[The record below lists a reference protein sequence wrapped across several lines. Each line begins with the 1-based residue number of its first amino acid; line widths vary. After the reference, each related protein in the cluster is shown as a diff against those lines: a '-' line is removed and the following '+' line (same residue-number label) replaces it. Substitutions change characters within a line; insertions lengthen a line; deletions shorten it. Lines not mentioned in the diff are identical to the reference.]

1 MTLERPALRLG
12 ARLWLQGLWPPLRLA
27 STLLLT
33 LATAPWA
40 QTATPAVNEAAPD
53 ARYKID
59 TLIEDIPQPMQLD
72 VAPDGRIFFIE
83 IGGAVK
89 IYHPDTKQVTLAG
102 QVPVIG
108 GNENGMLGMVL
119 DPQFAANGWIYLL
132 YSPPD
137 FTGQRISRFTIMGN
151 TLSQGTRKDLLT
163 YAEQRKECC
172 HHAGALRFG
181 QDGCLYASSGDNTN
195 PFASDAYAPLD
206 DRPARDP
213 WDSQK
218 SAGNTNDLR
227 GKILRIK
234 PKADGTYDIPPGNL
248 FKPGLANTRP
258 EIYAMGFRN
267 PWRFNIDHKTGIVY
281 VGDVGPDAGGENAQ
295 RGPAGY
301 DTINQIRKPGNFGW
315 PYSRGGQAYSA
326 YNFESKQSG
335 AKFDLLKPLNLSANN
350 TGLKELPPVV
360 LPMIWYPY
368 GESKEFPAL
377 GGGGRVACGGPVYH
391 FDPKLK
397 TTGCFP
403 DTYDNCL
410 LIYDWERPFIKWV
423 RLDKDSRMLG
433 IEPFISSVRVAYKTP
448 DDGSGHFQIRRPEDM
463 QFGPD
468 GALYLFDYG
477 STWGANKD
485 SKLVRISYQW
495 GIVAPI
501 AKASAKNAAGH
512 EPLTVELSAEGSK
525 SMEGGSLKYEW
536 RLQPGDKVISKT
548 ASAKVTIAEL
558 GNYQAVLQ
566 VTDAKGG
573 VASASVALAVG
584 NTPPVVRFES
594 PQNGDFFAP
603 GQPITYKVAVSDAED
618 GDSAASVAKGD
629 EMGFRTL
636 VSASWKTSDG
646 KVSETEPGL
655 ALMKASDCFNC
666 HAVEQ
671 QLIGPPLIKVADKY
685 RGVAGAEDE
694 SVGRVLKGSTGVW
707 GQVGMLPHAS
717 HSQDELHLM
726 VRWIYS
732 LEAGKPSP
740 GMARGISGTIV
751 APKDDQATACTLS
764 ASYTDAGRPPVG
776 AITSSAT
783 VVLRARRLEAKL
795 ADEIHGP
802 KITAFRVGGI
812 EDKHWLK
819 YTGLNLGD
827 TAGITMRAASEGEG
841 GKVEIHASAPT
852 GDLIGTVELANSGA
866 KYAEATA
873 MITVPKQ
880 ARGDVYL
887 VFLRGAT
894 TSMSLEWVQFNP
906 H

>member
-1 MTLERPALRLG
+1 MTTPAVIPAAAAVR
-12 ARLWLQGLWPPLRLA
+12 WLPSLPAWC
-27 STLLLT
+27 LLLCA
-33 LATAPWA
+33 LACASRAQAATAP
-40 QTATPAVNEAAPD
+40 ATDAAPD

-72 VAPDGRIFFIE
+72 IATDGRIVFIE
-83 IGGAVK
+83 IGGTLK
-89 IYHPDTKQVTLAG
+89 IYHPDTKQVTVAG
-102 QVPVIG
+102 AVPVVG

-119 DPQFAANGWIYLL
+119 DPQFAANGWVYLL

-137 FTGQRISRFTIMGN
+137 FVGQRISRFTLMGN
-151 TLSQGTRKDLLT
+151 TLAMASRKDLLT

-172 HHAGALRFG
+172 HHAGCLRFG
-181 QDGCLYASSGDNTN
+181 ADGCLYASSGDNTN

-206 DRPARDP
+206 DRSNRDP

-234 PKADGTYDIPPGNL
+234 PRADGGYDIPSGNL
-248 FKPGLANTRP
+248 FKPGLTGTRP

-267 PWRFNIDHKTGIVY
+267 PWRFNIDHKSGIVY

-301 DTINQIRKPGNFGW
+301 DTINQVRKPGNFGW
-315 PYSRGGQAYSA
+315 PYSRGGQAYVA

-335 AKFDLLKPLNLSANN
+335 SKFDLLKPLNLSANN

-360 LPMIWYPY
+360 LPLLWYPY
-368 GESKEFPAL
+368 GDSKEFPAL
-377 GGGGRVACGGPVYH
+377 GSGGRVACGGPVYH
-391 FDPKLK
+391 FDAKLR

-403 DTYDNCL
+403 DSVDGCL

-423 RLDKDSRMLG
+423 RLDKDAHMLG
-433 IEPFISSVRVAYKTP
+433 IEPFISSVRVAYKTG
-448 DDGSGHFQIRRPEDM
+448 DDGSGRFQIRRPEDM

-477 STWGANKD
+477 STWGGNKD
-485 SKLVRISYQW
+485 SKLIRISYQW

-536 RLQPGDKVISKT
+536 KLQPGDKVIAKS

-573 VASASVALAVG
+573 VASASVAVAVG
-584 NTPPVVRFES
+584 NTPPVVRFEH
-594 PQNGDFFAP
+594 PQNGDFFTP
-603 GQPITYKVAVSDAED
+603 GQPIAYQVAISDAED
-618 GDSAASVAKGD
+618 GDSATKGD
-629 EMGFRTL
+629 EMSGRTL
-636 VSASWKTSDG
+636 VSASWRSADG
-646 KVSETEPGL
+646 KVAETEPGL

-694 SVGRVLKGSTGVW
+694 SVERVLKGSTGVW
-707 GQVGMLPHAS
+707 GQVGMLPHAQ
-717 HSQDELHLM
+717 HSQDELHIM

-740 GMARGISGTIV
+740 GMARGISGQLI
-751 APKDDQATACTLS
+751 APKDQAVACTLS

-776 AITSSAT
+776 ALTSSAT
-783 VVLRARRLEAKL
+783 VLLRARRLEAKL
-795 ADEIHGP
+795 ADELHGP
-802 KITAFRVGGI
+802 KVSAFRVGAI

-819 YTGLNLGD
+819 FSGLNLGD
-827 TAGITMRAASEGEG
+827 CGGVTVRASSAGDGGTIELRAGSPG
-841 GKVEIHASAPT
+841 
-852 GDLIGTVELANSGA
+852 GDLLGTIALTNSGD
-866 KYAEATA
+866 KYAEASA
-873 MITVPKQ
+873 KLIAAKP
-880 ARGDVYL
+880 AHGDLCL

-894 TSMSLEWVQFNP
+894 TAVSLEWVQFDAP
-906 H
+906 